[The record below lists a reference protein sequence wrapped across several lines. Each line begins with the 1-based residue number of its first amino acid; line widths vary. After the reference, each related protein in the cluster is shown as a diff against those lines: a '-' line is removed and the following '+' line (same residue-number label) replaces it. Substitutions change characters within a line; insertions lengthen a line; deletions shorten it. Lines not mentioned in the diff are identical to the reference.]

1 MKKKIVSKVF
11 AYCWQHVQCFPHV
24 EMKAVIRA

>member
-1 MKKKIVSKVF
+1 MKKKIVSKYLP
-11 AYCWQHVQCFPHV
+11 YCWQRVQCFPHV